1 MYPRWLRLT
10 GYLVVLLLFVPSWSN
25 GQSFK
30 ASIGGTV
37 TDPSGAVVPSAECT
51 LRAVATEAVRKVTSG
66 TDGLFRFENLQQG
79 IYDLEV
85 NAKGFQTY
93 VQRGISLNINTA
105 ATVKVALQVG
115 SSEQQVE
122 VTADASPLNFETAT
136 QQGTIT
142 PEVLAN
148 LPLQVAGSSR
158 SAAAFVVLMPGVS
171 TGTTGDPFNAR
182 INGGM
187 LLGGEAS
194 LDGASMQ
201 EGIMGQSGMNAIHG
215 DYPLSPEAMS
225 EVTVLT
231 SNYSPQYGSSD
242 SGIINMVTKS
252 GTDKFHGDL
261 REFHRNTVLNARQ
274 WGVPERPSDIENQF
288 GGSIGGPVKIP
299 KLWSEK
305 NKAYFFFNYERYTV
319 RGGNKFPI
327 LSIPSMQERLGD
339 FSDWRD
345 ADGNLIPV
353 YDPATTRVVDG
364 EIVRDQFMGCDGKS
378 PNVICPSDPRMQ
390 NSLAPQWLQHLP
402 IPTFSGPLNN
412 YISPVPIPEIAGA
425 GTDHR
430 QNFDFRFDDYLGSKD
445 HFALTLHNHNYVSSY
460 VSNLPP
466 IISSEGFLLP
476 DGGEIGP
483 WNDRISWDH
492 TFSPNLLNSMTYG
505 YMNMRGSEIAVDAE
519 FAGQLPQIAGVASHA
534 QPPAIQFSAG
544 FESMGQDLLHHED
557 RPTSVFNDLLTWVRG
572 RHTFK
577 FGGEI
582 RKLQNNFQSVSN
594 RSGTFS
600 FSEGETGLLG
610 INSGNPIA
618 SFLLGAVD
626 YSSAAFDTVTSSYS
640 RGSYWALFAGDTWKA
655 TNKLSIDYGLRWDLG
670 TPATEKWNRSSFL
683 DPLGANPGA
692 GGRPGRMAFAG
703 SGVPGGEDYGAAG
716 FSRTHPEHTWYRGFA
731 PRLGIAYAWDP
742 KTVVRAGY
750 GIFLNQ
756 AFYPGWG
763 SGITQDG
770 FNANPEFGS
779 TNGGLTPA
787 FLLQEGFPQDFQRP
801 PFIDSTFLN
810 GQYGPLYRPFDA
822 NRRTYAQA
830 WNLTVEREFT
840 DNFYVS
846 LGYVANKGTRL
857 PSTGAPLNALD
868 PKYLSMG
875 SALYDEFEPGQTTL
889 NGVSIPYDGWAEQ
902 MQSCAPSVA
911 QALLPY
917 PQYCGGLQGLN
928 ENAGNSTYHSF
939 QAKVEH
945 RFSKGLWF
953 LSSYTLSKL
962 ITDSDTTQSGMFQG
976 SLQGVI
982 SPFERQRN
990 KSLSVMDTLHNLAVS
1005 FTYELPVGQGKRFLN
1020 RGGVVDKLLGGW
1032 QTVSIFRATSGSP
1045 FFFRSSFCNVP
1056 EQFQAACIPAVRPG
1070 VDPFLQDPGNFDPD
1084 KGPLFNKAA
1093 FEDPNSFNFYFGQG
1107 PRISNLRGP
1116 GLHNEDF
1123 SLVKKTRITE
1133 TTGLQFRADFFN
1145 LFNWHTFTPTGYY
1158 FGDQAFDT
1166 DVASPDFGQ
1175 WTGAVSFPRSIQFGL
1190 QFLF

>member
-1 MYPRWLRLT
+1 MYPKWLQNL
-10 GYLVVLLLFVPSWSN
+10 GCLLALLLVVPSWSN

-30 ASIGGTV
+30 ASISGTV
-37 TDPSGAVVPSAECT
+37 TDPSGAVIPNAECT
-51 LRAVATEAVRKVTSG
+51 LRAVATEEVRKVTSG
-66 TDGLFRFENLQQG
+66 ADGLFRFENLQQG
-79 IYDLEV
+79 VYNLEV
-85 NAKGFQTY
+85 NAAGFQTY

-105 ATVKVALQVG
+105 ATVKIALQIG
-115 SSEQQVE
+115 SSEQKVE

-148 LPLQVAGSSR
+148 LPLQVAGAPR
-158 SAAAFVVLMPGVS
+158 SAAAFIVLIPGVS

-187 LLGGEAS
+187 QLGGEAA

-215 DYPLSPEAMS
+215 DYPLSPEAIS

-242 SGIINMVTKS
+242 SGVINLVTKS
-252 GTDKFHGDL
+252 GTDNFHGDL
-261 REFHRNTVLNARQ
+261 REFLRNTVLNARQ
-274 WGVPERPSDIENQF
+274 WGAPERPKDIENQF

-299 KLWSEK
+299 KLWSDK
-305 NKAYFFFNYERYTV
+305 NKAYFFFNYERFTV

-327 LSIPSMQERLGD
+327 LSIPSMQERQGD

-345 ADGNLIPV
+345 GDGNLIPV
-353 YDPATTRVVDG
+353 YDPATR
-364 EIVRDQFMGCDGKS
+364 EQFMGCNGNT

-390 NSLAPQWLQHLP
+390 NSLAQQWLQHLP
-402 IPTFSGPLNN
+402 TPTFSGPLNN
-412 YISPVPIPEIAGA
+412 YVSPVPIPEIAGA
-425 GTDHR
+425 GTDHI

-445 HFALTLHNHNYVSSY
+445 HFTLTLHNHNAVFAN
-460 VSNLPP
+460 VSNLPS
-466 IISSEGFLLP
+466 IISSEGHLLP

-492 TFSPNLLNSMTYG
+492 TFSPTLLNSLTYG
-505 YMNMRGSEIAVDAE
+505 YMNMRGSEIAVDAD
-519 FAGQLPQIAGVASHA
+519 FADQLPQIAGVASHA
-534 QPPAIQFSAG
+534 QPPQIQLSAG
-544 FESMGQDLLHHED
+544 FETMGQYLQHHES
-557 RPTSVFNDLLTWVRG
+557 RPTSVFNDLMTWVHG
-572 RHTFK
+572 RHSFK

-582 RKLQNNFQSVSN
+582 RKLQNNFTSTYDS
-594 RSGTFS
+594 SGVFS
-600 FSEGETGLLG
+600 FAETETGVLD

-626 YSSAAFDTVTSSYS
+626 NAYATFFTQTSQYA

-655 TNKLSIDYGLRWDLG
+655 TSKLSIDYGLRWDLG
-670 TPATEKWNRSSFL
+670 TPATEKFNHSSFF
-683 DPLGANPGA
+683 DPLGANAGA

-703 SGVPGGEDYGAAG
+703 SGGQGVDYGAAG
-716 FSRTHPEHTWYRGFA
+716 FSRTHPEYTWYRGYA

-756 AFYPGWG
+756 AFYPGWD
-763 SGITQDG
+763 SGISLDG
-770 FNANPEFGS
+770 FNATPSFGS
-779 TNGGLTPA
+779 TDGGLTPA
-787 FLLQEGFPQDFQRP
+787 FLLQEGLPQDFQPP
-801 PFIDSTFLN
+801 PFIESTFRN
-810 GQYGPLYRPFDA
+810 GQEAPLYRPFDA
-822 NRRTYAQA
+822 NRRAYAQA
-830 WNLTVEREFT
+830 WNLTVERQFT
-840 DNFYVS
+840 DNFSLS
-846 LGYVANKGTRL
+846 LGYVGNKGTRL
-857 PSTGAPLNALD
+857 PSNTVPLNALD

-889 NGVSIPYDGWAEQ
+889 NGVSIPYSGWVEQ

-917 PQYCGGLQGLN
+917 PQYCGGLLGVN

-939 QAKVEH
+939 QVKAE
-945 RFSKGLWF
+945 RRSSQGLWF
-953 LSSYTLSKL
+953 LTSYTLSKL
-962 ITDSDTTQSGMFQG
+962 ITDADTTQSVMFHG
-976 SLQGVI
+976 TLQGVI
-982 SPFERQRN
+982 SPFQRQRN
-990 KSLSVMDTLHNLAVS
+990 KALSAMDTLHNLAVS

-1020 RGGVVDKLLGGW
+1020 KGGVADKLLGGW
-1032 QTVSIFRATSGSP
+1032 QAVSIFRATSGSP
-1045 FFFRSSFCNVP
+1045 FYFRSSFCNVP
-1056 EQFQAACIPAVRPG
+1056 DQFQVACIPAVLPG
-1070 VDPFLQDPGNFDPD
+1070 ANPFLQDPGNYNPD
-1084 KGPLFNKAA
+1084 KGPLFNAAA
-1093 FEDPNSFNFYFGQG
+1093 FEDPNSFSFYFGQG

-1116 GLHNEDF
+1116 GFHNEDL

-1133 TTGLQFRADFFN
+1133 KTGLQFRVDFFN
-1145 LFNWHTFTPTGYY
+1145 IFNWHMFNQTGYW
-1158 FGDQAFDT
+1158 FGDQAFDA
-1166 DVASPDFGQ
+1166 DVASPSFGQ